1 MSKDEANFKFLNSE
15 IWKQNNTAAEFG
27 ISTAADIPELNLAIT
42 GINDKT
48 TKALLTLNEQIMHV
62 QEGEFEFTLD
72 GKTKNYGSNSVVV
85 IPSNIPH
92 SGIALTDCKIM
103 DVFSPVREEYR

>member
-1 MSKDEANFKFLNSE
+1 MHLKDIEQKEILPGLLGKFVHGNNMSWAFWDVKKDCIVPNHNH
-15 IWKQNNTAAEFG
+15 IH
-27 ISTAADIPELNLAIT
+27 
-42 GINDKT
+42 
-48 TKALLTLNEQIMHV
+48 EQIMHV
-62 QEGEFEFTLD
+62 QEGVFEFNLD
-72 GKTKNYGSNSVVV
+72 GKTNNYGSNSIVV

>member
-1 MSKDEANFKFLNSE
+1 MHLKDIEQKEILPGLLGKFVHGNNMSWAFWDVKKDCIVPNHNH
-15 IWKQNNTAAEFG
+15 IH
-27 ISTAADIPELNLAIT
+27 
-42 GINDKT
+42 
-48 TKALLTLNEQIMHV
+48 EQIMHV
-62 QEGEFEFTLD
+62 QEGVFEFNLD
-72 GKTKNYGSNSVVV
+72 GKTNNYGSNSVVV

>member
-1 MSKDEANFKFLNSE
+1 MKLKEIDTKEILPGLNGRMVHGEKITWAFWE
-15 IWKQNNTAAEFG
+15 IEKGAEVPMHQH
-27 ISTAADIPELNLAIT
+27 IH
-42 GINDKT
+42 
-48 TKALLTLNEQIMHV
+48 EQIMHV